1 MNYEVQFS
9 NPVDSAGN
17 PASSSTP
24 FQFKTAIITATNTS
38 ATSST
43 STVEIINGFTY
54 GEIVISTFLILIF
67 VLMFFRSMWE
77 LWIGIKIKRTGV

>member
-9 NPVDSAGN
+9 NPVDYAGN
-17 PASSSTP
+17 PASKSTP
-24 FQFKTAIITATNTS
+24 FQFQNALITATDTG

-43 STVEIINGFTY
+43 STIKTIEGFTY

-67 VLMFFRSMWE
+67 LVQLFRAMWE
-77 LWIGIKIKRTGV
+77 LWIGIKIKRVGV